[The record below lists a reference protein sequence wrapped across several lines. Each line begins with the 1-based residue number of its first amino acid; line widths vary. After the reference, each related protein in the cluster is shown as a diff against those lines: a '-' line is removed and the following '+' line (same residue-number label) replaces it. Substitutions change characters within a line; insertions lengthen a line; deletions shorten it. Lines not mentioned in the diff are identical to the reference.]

1 MKNRTVIGIICIVIA
16 VATTFLVSPVVNRLT
31 NGETSAVR
39 LSENVKRGS
48 KIGEGQIE
56 EVKVKSS
63 TLPNNVIKDKNEI
76 IGKYASADL
85 FSGDYLTKTK
95 LSGEANTAAD
105 VLSGLNGSKVAVS
118 FTIDSFAAG
127 LSGKLEN
134 GDIISIIV
142 TDKEKNETV
151 IPAELTYV
159 RVITTTTP
167 EGIDK
172 DAVTPKEDGTTSLP
186 STITVLVNTTQAKL
200 IAKYESD
207 TTMQAA
213 LVYHGDRETAE
224 QFIAMQ
230 DQYF

>member
-127 LSGKLEN
+127 LSGKLDN

-142 TDKEKNETV
+142 VHIE
-151 IPAELTYV
+151 
-159 RVITTTTP
+159 
-167 EGIDK
+167 
-172 DAVTPKEDGTTSLP
+172 
-186 STITVLVNTTQAKL
+186 TITSTVARVDN
-200 IAKYESD
+200 
-207 TTMQAA
+207 
-213 LVYHGDRETAE
+213 
-224 QFIAMQ
+224 FIIGK
-230 DQYF
+230 